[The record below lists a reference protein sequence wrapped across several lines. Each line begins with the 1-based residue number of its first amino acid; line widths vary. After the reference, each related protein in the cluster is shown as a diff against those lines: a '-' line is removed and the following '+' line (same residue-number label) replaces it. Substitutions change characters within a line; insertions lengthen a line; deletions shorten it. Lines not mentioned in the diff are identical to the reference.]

1 VIRFRAMRDGFPDLM
16 DLRDGKVSFVE
27 EITISTSFA
36 ILSRV
41 RSPEFE
47 I

>member
-1 VIRFRAMRDGFPDLM
+1 
-16 DLRDGKVSFVE
+16 VE
-27 EITISTSFA
+27 IERYASGRRIDRRLHKRFA